1 MWHVKLWHIGC
12 LVNSVSVHADSATD
26 WALSE
31 VSKSTSL
38 KAFGGMDRKSGSRE
52 EGE

>member
-1 MWHVKLWHIGC
+1 VWDVKLWHIGC

-38 KAFGGMDRKSGSRE
+38 KVFGGMDRKSESRE
-52 EGE
+52 KGK